1 MAALKIIL
9 IIFGILVF
17 SIFVLLV
24 LAKTVFSQKV
34 IADAEAGTPSSK
46 NKILVASQG
55 SDFKKQLVDKLVNSL
70 KNQSIYIKVTD
81 VTRLSTVD
89 LEGWNAIV
97 IINTCEGGIMQ
108 KDVSNFLDNN
118 KDINKVIV
126 LTTSGSGV
134 WQPKDIKIDS
144 ISSASRKQDI
154 NKINEYLYN
163 KINLILKKTNS

>member
-1 MAALKIIL
+1 MAVLKIIL
-9 IIFGILVF
+9 IIFGVIIL
-17 SIFVLLV
+17 SIISLLV

-34 IADAEAGTPSSK
+34 INDFEVNTPSLKSK
-46 NKILVASQG
+46 VLIASQG
-55 SDFKKQLVDKLVNSL
+55 SNFKTQLVDKLVNSL
-70 KNQSIYIKVTD
+70 KNQSVYIKLTD

-89 LEGWNAIV
+89 IDGWNAIV

-118 KDINKVIV
+118 KDTNKIIL
-126 LTTSGSGV
+126 LTTSGSGI